1 VLNGKKILLGVTGSI
16 AAYKS
21 LEVIRRLTDENAHV
35 TVVMTE
41 SACRFV
47 SPLSFEMISGQPVH
61 RDLFKGYFSHISLA
75 KESHVFLVAPATAN
89 TINKFACGIADNL
102 LGTLWL
108 AYEGPSVMAPAMNER
123 MYKNSTVQKNIR
135 ELAKN
140 GVTFVGPA
148 KGDLACREKGIGR
161 MAEVTDII
169 EAVKD
174 SLSQKDLQG
183 HRILVTAGPT
193 REALDPVR
201 YISNRSSGKM
211 GYAIAEA
218 AYRRGA
224 NVTLISG
231 PTSIKAPRGI
241 TFIPVEK
248 TAEMQKAVVDNFQKS
263 TSAIMVAAVCD
274 FTPSIE
280 AKTKIDKQNGYAL
293 KLKKTPDIL
302 SELGKKKG
310 KRMLVGFAAETDNDI
325 QKAKKKLRGKN
336 LDMLVFNNI
345 SREGAGFDIDTN
357 IVSLITGNGK
367 ISDLPLMKKEE
378 IAGAILDRIIKFKR

>member
-193 REALDPVR
+193 REAL
-201 YISNRSSGKM
+201 G
-211 GYAIAEA
+211 
-218 AYRRGA
+218 GA